1 MFSYKGRKYNQKS
14 YGLCLKRYKSKMH
27 VSIRQR
33 KKIRHRLYTLE
44 NKRLRGF
51 EKIELQPGETKTVT
65 FRIPASALAFVGAD
79 NKWRLE
85 EGDFNIICGK
95 QIIPIK
101 CTETQVWDTP
111 NIGL

>member
-1 MFSYKGRKYNQKS
+1 
-14 YGLCLKRYKSKMH
+14 MH

-101 CTETQVWDTP
+101 CTETRVWDTP
-111 NIGL
+111 NIDL